1 MGVSTK
7 ITRRN
12 YSDYTVEEV
21 FDIFKREKIAYG
33 TTEDTIRNYYDSL
46 KRLNQVLKLNDPK
59 LNNITKSDILNFIYE
74 LKEEVG
80 VKETTI
86 NHYLRDIR
94 AFFNWCYS
102 EGYLLEKIPIKLIKL
117 QETVKETYTDDELKK
132 LLVQPTSDDYC
143 EWRTWAIINWILATA
158 NREKTV
164 CSIRMCDLNIP
175 DKEII
180 LPHLKNKKAQ
190 IIPMSSELA
199 IVLKIFIREFRSDA
213 AENDFLFCNIAGER
227 LSENALKL
235 SVRKYNHSRDVNRT
249 SIHALRHT
257 FAKYWIRNNG
267 DVFRLQKL
275 LGHSTLDMTRVY
287 VNLFSEDL
295 KDGFDTFSPLD
306 KMAKKSGIKHKI
318 KRK

>member
-1 MGVSTK
+1 MGVSTR

-12 YSDYTVEEV
+12 YSDYTIEEV
-21 FDIFKREKIAYG
+21 FDVFKREKLAYG
-33 TTEDTIRNYYDSL
+33 ITQDTITNYHDSL
-46 KRLNQVLKLNDPK
+46 MRFCQTMKLNDPRV
-59 LNNITKSDILNFIYE
+59 NQIGKSEILDFIYK
-74 LKEEVG
+74 LKDE
-80 VKETTI
+80 
-86 NHYLRDIR
+86 
-94 AFFNWCYS
+94 
-102 EGYLLEKIPIKLIKL
+102 
-117 QETVKETYTDDELKK
+117 ELKK
-132 LLVQPTSDDYC
+132 LLVQPVTDDYC
-143 EWRTWAIINWILATA
+143 EWRSWAVVNWILATA

-175 DKEII
+175 EKEII

-213 AENDFLFCNIAGER
+213 KDNDYLFCNIAGER

-235 SVRKYNHSRDVNRT
+235 SVRKYNKSRDVERT

-267 DVFRLQKL
+267 DVFRLQRL
-275 LGHSTLDMTRVY
+275 LGHSSLDMTRVY

-295 KDGFDTFSPLD
+295 KEGFDNFSPLD
-306 KMAKKSGIKHKI
+306 RMSKKTSVKHKI
-318 KRK
+318 RRK